1 MWVAAEYQLKY
12 KYFSHIC
19 TAKKYRIAYKIH
31 FPSMVIGPGD
41 SGLKVE
47 SKSFPKGISP
57 INRK

>member
-1 MWVAAEYQLKY
+1 
-12 KYFSHIC
+12 
-19 TAKKYRIAYKIH
+19 
-31 FPSMVIGPGD
+31 MVIGPGD